1 MSMLRSTTKGAEMK
15 RILSTLCLTI
25 LLVSSGVCWSADF
38 LKGRDAYERE
48 DYATALKE
56 WTPLAELGYAAAQYN
71 LAQMYRT
78 GQGVTQD
85 YKTAVKWYTPAAEQ
99 GIALAQANL
108 AQMYRKGQGVSQDDK
123 TSVNWYTLAAEQGHA
138 LAQYNLGVMY
148 GNGKGVTQDNVY
160 AHMWWD
166 IAASSGD
173 ENASENRDRVEE
185 MMTPAEISAAQKL
198 TRECVKRNYKGC

>member
-1 MSMLRSTTKGAEMK
+1 MK
-15 RILSTLCLTI
+15 HLSLI
-25 LLVSSGVCWSADF
+25 LLLFLLGSNTAFGAD
-38 LKGRDAYERE
+38 LQKGFDAHERG

-56 WTPLAELGYAAAQYN
+56 WTPLAEQGYAAAQYN

-78 GQGVTQD
+78 GQGVPQD

-108 AQMYRKGQGVSQDDK
+108 AQMYRKGQGVPQDDK
-123 TSVNWYTLAAEQGHA
+123 TSVKWYTLAAEQGHA

-148 GNGKGVTQDNVY
+148 GNGKGVIQDNVY

-173 ENASENRDRVEE
+173 ESASENRGRVAEI
-185 MMTPAEISAAQKL
+185 MTPADISAAQKL
-198 TRECVKRNYKGC
+198 TRECVAKNYKGC